1 MSGGTWL
8 DIGLVLLLLGYAAT
22 GYRQG
27 FVVSVLSLAGFLSG
41 GALAMVLMPSLL
53 DHVAALHDTS
63 LRRSLVVI
71 FGVFVLASFGQAL
84 AVALGQRI
92 RKIVR
97 VRSARVIDALLGAVV
112 VVLSTAVLVWFVA
125 GAVRGGAP
133 PVLAKAI
140 GESRVLQAIDRV
152 VPSQTTRL
160 FLSFREALDHE
171 GFPRVF
177 EGISAEPIKPI
188 APPDGSA
195 ATTQAVADAAGSIVK
210 ITGVSDACQQGQE
223 GSGWVIAPGK
233 IVTNAH
239 VVAGLD
245 KVTLRPRGTGR
256 TYAGTVVL
264 FDPDRDLAVID
275 APDLTARPLPLGP
288 ALASGTS
295 AVVAGFPLDG
305 PYNVGA
311 ARVRDVLLANGADIY
326 GKPGIER
333 QIYSLYAV
341 VRPGNSGGPL
351 LDTSGEVVG
360 IVFAKSLDDPN
371 TGYALT
377 LTEARPV
384 LDRAATADTRV
395 DTGSCIRE

>member
-1 MSGGTWL
+1 MSGGSWL
-8 DIGLVLLLLGYAAT
+8 DLGLVVLFVGYALT

-27 FVVSVLSLAGFLSG
+27 FVVSVMSLAGFLGG
-41 GALAMVLMPSLL
+41 GALAMMLMPWVL
-53 DHVAALHDTS
+53 DHVSSLHETT

-71 FGVFVLASFGQAL
+71 LGVFVFASLGQAV
-84 AVALGQRI
+84 AVAVGQRI
-92 RKIVR
+92 RRVVR
-97 VRSARVIDALLGAVV
+97 LRSARVVDALLGAVV
-112 VVLSTAVLVWFVA
+112 VVASTAVLAWFVA

-140 GESRVLQAIDRV
+140 GESRVLQTIDEV
-152 VPSQTTRL
+152 VPAQTTRL

-188 APPDGSA
+188 AVPDGSA
-195 ATTQAVADAAGSIVK
+195 ASTRAVLDAAGSIVK

-223 GSGWVIAPGK
+223 GSGWVVAPGK
-233 IVTNAH
+233 VVTNAH

-245 KVTLRPRGTGR
+245 HVTLRPRGTGR
-256 TYAGTVVL
+256 TYVGTVVL
-264 FDPDRDLAVID
+264 FDPARDLAVID
-275 APDLTARPLPLGP
+275 VPHLTVRPLPLGP
-288 ALASGTS
+288 SVGAGTS
-295 AVVAGFPLDG
+295 TVVAGFPLDG
-305 PYNVGA
+305 PYTVGA

-326 GKPGIER
+326 GQPGTKR
-333 QIYSLYAV
+333 QIYSLYAT

-351 LDTSGEVVG
+351 LDTRGEVVG

-377 LTEARPV
+377 LTEAQPV
-384 LDRAATADTRV
+384 LDEAATASV
-395 DTGSCIRE
+395 PVSTGGCIRG